1 MFVRS
6 LWISL
11 LGLMLCLPTSVGA
24 HAGLVKSVPAR
35 RAVLARV
42 PARVQLWFN
51 ERLEA
56 HFCSLSVWNAG
67 GQQVD
72 SGDVQV
78 GPDDPKTLSVG
89 LTALTPGTYTVQYRV
104 LSVDGH
110 IVENQFPFTVQGPP

>member
-1 MFVRS
+1 MSRRS

-11 LGLMLCLPTSVGA
+11 LGLVLLLPASVWA
-24 HAGLVKSVPAR
+24 HAGLVKAVPTR
-35 RAVLARV
+35 RAVLTHV

-78 GPDDPKTLSVG
+78 ARDDPKHLSVG
-89 LTALTPGTYTVQYRV
+89 LTALVPGTYTVKYRV

-110 IVENQFPFTVQGPP
+110 MIEDQFPFTVQGQP